1 MEIFVVSFLIF
12 TAVCLIL
19 WFCQRLSKGQL
30 PVGCT
35 PATGTCC
42 RLPGGPLG
50 EATQTTSG
58 IPQ

>member
-35 PATGTCC
+35 PASGTCC
-42 RLPGGPLG
+42 RVG

-58 IPQ
+58 FPQ